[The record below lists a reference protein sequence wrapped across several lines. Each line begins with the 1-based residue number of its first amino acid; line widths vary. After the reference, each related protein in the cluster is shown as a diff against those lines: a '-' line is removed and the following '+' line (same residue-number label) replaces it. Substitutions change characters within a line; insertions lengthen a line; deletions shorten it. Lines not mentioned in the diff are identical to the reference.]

1 MTQTVNPE
9 NMPAT
14 YHFGHKPLFDGY
26 LTNSEFLCDGY
37 VIGSA
42 NHRLK
47 SLIINTFLCD
57 SYVIGSPMLFVGY
70 LTREKK

>member
-1 MTQTVNPE
+1 MMLKTNLKDKGV
-9 NMPAT
+9 AC
-14 YHFGHKPLFDGY
+14 HFGHKPLFDGY